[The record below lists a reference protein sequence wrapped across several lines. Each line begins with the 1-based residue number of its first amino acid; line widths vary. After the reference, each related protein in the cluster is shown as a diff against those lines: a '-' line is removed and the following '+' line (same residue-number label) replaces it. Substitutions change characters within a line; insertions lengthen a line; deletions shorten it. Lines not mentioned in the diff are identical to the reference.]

1 MGEFH
6 NYKYSARAIL
16 GAAAIFCGFGILF
29 PIIAWM
35 TINQDWFL
43 YIPIIDIQ
51 YKPWRLFILICG
63 LPSLLSGI
71 ALITMPE
78 SPKFLLSQGKPEK
91 VIQILQ
97 QMYSVNTRN
106 KKEEFTVKLIPET
119 VEVPKGMISL
129 VWAQTAPLFKAPH
142 LKTTIIACILQ
153 FWIFVTCEGMF
164 LWFPDIVNRVSSYT
178 EGHRFY
184 HKITICEIIQSK
196 VIVNTPETLECN
208 QVLDS
213 STYKITIYM
222 QILFCIGSVLICFI
236 IHLEKRRLIFT
247 NLFICGIFAIFMIF
261 VKLPNHAVY
270 FLLVAILCGLAVP
283 VVNSA
288 TIDLYPTKLRA
299 MALCLTSSMGRIGSV
314 VGTNFVATF
323 LDKHCSTTFWISGIS
338 LIGQLHNFNKLFFTV
353 FIFVLQF
360 VEFYHFIYQNLN

>member
-1 MGEFH
+1 
-6 NYKYSARAIL
+6 
-16 GAAAIFCGFGILF
+16 
-29 PIIAWM
+29 M

-43 YIPIIDIQ
+43 HIPFMDIL

-63 LPSLLSGI
+63 LPSLISGL
-71 ALITMPE
+71 ALIKMPE
-78 SPKFLLSQGKPEK
+78 SPKFLLSQGKSVQ
-91 VIQILQ
+91 VIEILQ

-106 KKEEFTVKLIPET
+106 KMDEFQVELIPET
-119 VEVPKGMISL
+119 VQVPNGMISL
-129 VWAQTAPLFKAPH
+129 VWEQTAPLFKAPH

-178 EGHRFY
+178 EENRFY
-184 HKITICEIIQSK
+184 KKITICEIIQNK
-196 VIVNTPETLECN
+196 ITVNSSEDLDCN
-208 QVLDS
+208 QVLDT

-222 QILFCIGSVLICFI
+222 QILFCIGYIFICCI
-236 IHLEKRRLIFT
+236 IHLEKRRLIFS
-247 NLFICGIFAIFMIF
+247 NLFICGIFAIFIIY

-299 MALCLTSSMGRIGSV
+299 MGLCLTSSMGRIGSV
-314 VGTNFVATF
+314 VGANFIATF
-323 LDKHCSTTFWISGIS
+323 LDTHCSVTFWISGIS
-338 LIGQLHNFNKLFFTV
+338 LIICGILSFYIPKPKLNTINKQENNFIDT
-353 FIFVLQF
+353 
-360 VEFYHFIYQNLN
+360 HM